1 MLHIRHAEQVIQ
13 ADGFCARG
21 TLSLALSPLLN
32 LVFGEG
38 GIRSWRLTNQ
48 ALLMLLVPIV

>member
-13 ADGFCARG
+13 ADGFGARG

-32 LVFGEG
+32 LVFGEEEFDLG
-38 GIRSWRLTNQ
+38 G
-48 ALLMLLVPIV
+48 